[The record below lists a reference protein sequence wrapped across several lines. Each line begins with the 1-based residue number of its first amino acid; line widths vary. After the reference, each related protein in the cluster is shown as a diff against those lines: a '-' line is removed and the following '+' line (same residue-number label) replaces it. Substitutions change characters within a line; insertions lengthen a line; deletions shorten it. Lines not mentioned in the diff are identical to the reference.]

1 TAISLLAYAFLAVA
15 AAFQRTRD
23 EDAGI
28 LGLIPVTI
36 PELLRQLRGTVIPE
50 PRRDRATATAG
61 RYGAAATSTAPG
73 KLTSAGRPTPMRCP
87 NNDLQLPYQMH
98 PWTPDRGAA
107 FPGHKPTEQGSPE
120 P

>member
-1 TAISLLAYAFLAVA
+1 MA

-50 PRRDRATATAG
+50 PRRDRPHRDGWALWRRRHQYRAQQAHQ
-61 RYGAAATSTAPG
+61 RWQAYA
-73 KLTSAGRPTPMRCP
+73 
-87 NNDLQLPYQMH
+87 D
-98 PWTPDRGAA
+98 
-107 FPGHKPTEQGSPE
+107 E
-120 P
+120 PPR